1 MAVSSSENLKNV
13 SVTSDFYE
21 MQVQSAEL
29 IKFSALSENIKV
41 AVLIFQNQQIC
52 YANRYSELLTGY
64 TREELAIATDLLIQL
79 QLEPTKQVE
88 LDKCALIQDRQ
99 VKILT
104 KNGKQCWLNC
114 STQVGQF
121 ANQPAVFVTAVDITS
136 YKEAEQK
143 MKLVLEQEKKLVSMV
158 SHELRSPLNI
168 ISFSSRLLSRYGDCP
183 NPGKI
188 KKHLERLQRGVE
200 TLNLLIDEWLIL
212 GKAKAGKLNFEPK
225 KLDLEQFCRDLLGD
239 LQLEDDSNQTLCDR
253 SSQQINFLIQ
263 GDYSAVNVDR
273 RILQLILTNL
283 LENALKYSPD
293 QRAIDFRVVCSPTQ
307 ITFKIKDRGIGID
320 LEDLPQLFAPFHRGK
335 NVGQISGHG
344 LGLAIVNKL
353 VKIHHGQITID
364 STVGVG
370 TEFKVTFPRLKA
382 N

>member
-1 MAVSSSENLKNV
+1 
-13 SVTSDFYE
+13 
-21 MQVQSAEL
+21 MQVKLREL
-29 IKFSALSENIKV
+29 TEISALVENIKV
-41 AVLIFQNQQIC
+41 MMLIFQNQQIC

-64 TREELAIATDLLIQL
+64 TKEELAISTDLLIQL
-79 QLEPTKQVE
+79 QLEPTKQAVE
-88 LDKCALIQDRQ
+88 LDDCPLIKDRQ
-99 VKILT
+99 VKLLT

-121 ANQPAVFVTAVDITS
+121 ANQPAVFITAVNIS
-136 YKEAEQK
+136 FYKEEEQK
-143 MKLVLEQEKKLVSMV
+143 IKRVLEQEKKLVSMV

-168 ISFSSRLLSRYGDCP
+168 ISFSSRLLSRYDDCP

-188 KKHLERLQRGVE
+188 KKHLERLQRGVD

-212 GKAKAGKLNFEPK
+212 GKADAGKLNFEPK
-225 KLDLEQFCRDLLGD
+225 TLDLEQFCRNLLGD
-239 LQLEDDSNQTLCDR
+239 LQLKDDSNQILCDR
-253 SSQQINFLIQ
+253 SSQRINFLIQ
-263 GDYSAVNVDR
+263 GDYSAVSVDH

-283 LENALKYSPD
+283 LENALKYSPT
-293 QRAIDFRVVCSPTQ
+293 QSEIDFSVVCSPTQ

-320 LEDLPQLFAPFHRGK
+320 PSDLPKLFAPFHRGK
-335 NVGQISGHG
+335 NVKQISGHG

-370 TEFKVTFPRLKA
+370 TEFKVTFPKLEASYK
-382 N
+382 